1 MFRIILLLALVLFWF
16 MQFYVG
22 ALVVF
27 VYYLF
32 RYTGFE
38 LVIIAALLDG
48 YMGAFSSLPIIFLT
62 TTVLWI
68 VVDVIKTRLLLYT
81 EQNEVIS

>member
-1 MFRIILLLALVLFWF
+1 MFRIVLLLALVLFWF